1 MRFPSSWKF
10 RMNAIS
16 MMLFILSFYSY
27 LRSLKKMAEGL
38 SMGFQKEKVDN
49 GLTKPRM
56 WMYAVY
62 FDRSLPTRSSMLQV
76 VPIESANTRWFLHFF
91 ETAPNEFCLFMGLL

>member
-76 VPIESANTRWFLHFF
+76 VPIE
-91 ETAPNEFCLFMGLL
+91 PQC